1 MTYPPLTIVHV
12 GDMPTG
18 IRLSPTHSIQL
29 KLSNG
34 LTRLGHLVLNFA
46 DRDVARAKSWT
57 GSRKFG
63 RRAVNA
69 ALLAFC
75 RHHRPDIVLLG
86 HADMI
91 AAETVAAIR
100 EELRSVRVGQ
110 WNADPLFEPDN
121 IRRLRGKLDVVDAT
135 FVTTAGAPL
144 AALRAGG
151 HAMSFMPNPVDASI
165 EKGRADL
172 LRDAPF
178 DLFYACGNPGVPPR
192 EICGTTWNMN
202 DFCTM
207 LASRLPALRMKLPG
221 INNTPHLKAAAYQH
235 ALEHSAI
242 GLNISRR
249 ADFPLYSSDRLAQ
262 IAGNGCVVAMERMT
276 GYDAYFGEDEMLFF
290 STIDELSEKLAHLAQ
305 DRNAR
310 MRMGTAGRA
319 RYMERFNERAVA
331 AHLLAVLTGARP
343 PEDMPW

>member
-1 MTYPPLTIVHV
+1 MTFSPLTIVHV
-12 GDMPTG
+12 CDMPTG
-18 IRLSPTHSIQL
+18 IRLSPAHSIQL

-75 RHHRPDIVLLG
+75 RHHRPDILLLG

-100 EELRSVRVGQ
+100 AEIKPLRVGQ

-121 IRRLRGKLDVVDAT
+121 IRRLRGKFDVVDTT

-144 AALRAGG
+144 AALGAGG
-151 HAMSFMPNPVDASI
+151 HAVSFMPNPVDASI

-172 LRDAPF
+172 LREAPF

-192 EICGTTWNMN
+192 EICGGTWNMN
-202 DFCTM
+202 DFFAM
-207 LASRLPALRMKLPG
+207 LADRLPSLRMKLPG
-221 INNTPHLKAAAYQH
+221 IDKAPHLTAAAYQQ

-249 ADFPLYSSDRLAQ
+249 ADFPPYSSDRLAQ
-262 IAGNGCVVAMERMT
+262 ILGNGCVVAMERAT
-276 GYDAYFGEDEMLFF
+276 GY
-290 STIDELSEKLAHLAQ
+290 
-305 DRNAR
+305 
-310 MRMGTAGRA
+310 TA
-319 RYMERFNERAVA
+319 
-331 AHLLAVLTGARP
+331 
-343 PEDMPW
+343 